1 MKTRIAL
8 SLLLVGTA
16 MITIG
21 GIFKLLHW
29 PTANIQ
35 LLFGTVVQASALLV
49 LAVKVAR
56 THALRTLLDE

>member
-1 MKTRIAL
+1 MRTRIAL

-35 LLFGTVVQASALLV
+35 LLAGTLVQASALLV
-49 LAVKVAR
+49 LAVKMAR
-56 THALRTLLDE
+56 TEALRTLLDE